1 MKINCNT
8 SLNELFKNAKET
20 LNQVE
25 EDEEFIV
32 KDLFTGFEWNRID
45 IGNRSK
51 LGAMFF
57 NFSKHDDKLIIVGIG
72 KTTQNQQKY
81 RKLHDDDDDDDEVE
95 IEVDNNELK
104 EMKLQYKSLVYNSNE
119 KLKNLEDRNKDL
131 ISKLLLKDKKTLIEA
146 ADKDTNEL
154 YIQYLESISKIE

>member
-1 MKINCNT
+1 MKINGNT
-8 SLNELFKNAKET
+8 SLNELFKNAKKTVNE
-20 LNQVE
+20 VE

-32 KDLFTGFEWNRID
+32 KDLFTGFEWKRID

-81 RKLHDDDDDDDEVE
+81 RKLHDDEVE

-104 EMKLQYKSLVYNSNE
+104 EMKLRYESLVCNSNE
-119 KLKNLEDRNKDL
+119 KLKNLEDKNKDL
-131 ISKLLLKDKKTLIEA
+131 ISKLLLKDKKTLIEE

>member
-20 LNQVE
+20 LDQIE

-72 KTTQNQQKY
+72 KTIQNQQKY
-81 RKLHDDDDDDDEVE
+81 RKLHDDDDVE
-95 IEVDNNELK
+95 IEADNDELK
-104 EMKLQYKSLVYNSNE
+104 EMKLQYKSLLYNSNE
-119 KLKNLEDRNKDL
+119 KLKNLEDINKDL
-131 ISKLLLKDKKTLIEA
+131 ISKLLLKDKKTLIEE

-154 YIQYLESISKIE
+154 YIQYLESISKSE

>member
-20 LNQVE
+20 LDQIE

-32 KDLFTGFEWNRID
+32 KDLFKGFEWNRID

-72 KTTQNQQKY
+72 KTIQNQQKY
-81 RKLHDDDDDDDEVE
+81 RKLHDDDDDIE
-95 IEVDNNELK
+95 IEVDNDELK
-104 EMKLQYKSLVYNSNE
+104 EMKLQYKSLLYNSNE
-119 KLKNLEDRNKDL
+119 KLKNLEDINKDL
-131 ISKLLLKDKKTLIEA
+131 ISKLLLKDKKTLIEE

-154 YIQYLESISKIE
+154 YIQYLESISKSE

>member
-20 LNQVE
+20 LDQIE

-72 KTTQNQQKY
+72 KTIQNQQKY
-81 RKLHDDDDDDDEVE
+81 RKLHDDVE
-95 IEVDNNELK
+95 IEVDNGELK

-119 KLKNLEDRNKDL
+119 KLKNLEDINKDL
-131 ISKLLLKDKKTLIEA
+131 ISKLLSKDKKTLIEE